1 MTNTQFTIDS
11 LKELNLKLVLLIN
24 ELRKNN
30 AEVKTENTRLKQAI
44 EENAMLKIRFKELK
58 KKNKTDTTILIAK
71 NAELKDRVTKL
82 EWKQAQVITS
92 EQEKS
97 YTKETLHSLSESLAE
112 SEILESSLSQET
124 INAI

>member
-82 EWKQAQVITS
+82 EWKQAQKKNITS
-92 EQEKS
+92 VSLPELE
-97 YTKETLHSLSESLAE
+97 HSLIRSESLAE